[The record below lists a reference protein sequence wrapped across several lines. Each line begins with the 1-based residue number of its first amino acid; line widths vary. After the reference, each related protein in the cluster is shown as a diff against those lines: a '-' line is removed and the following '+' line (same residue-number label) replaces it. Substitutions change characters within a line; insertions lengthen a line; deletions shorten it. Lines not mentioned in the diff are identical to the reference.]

1 MTDESIRAEP
11 RVSDPL
17 AALLDRPLGEL
28 IRSLLASILT
38 YMAQT
43 ILSVV
48 AIVISV
54 FAAGS
59 QFLQWYLEGRRVSVN
74 SRTSLLVGTPNG
86 PRSVLIL
93 SATNHG
99 RIPATIRQWGFDSP
113 DDIYRALAGPGNWSQ
128 GPDMPFVLEPGVT
141 QSWQLDYR
149 EQKEQIGS
157 YHPDSPYLLRG
168 FVRLGTGK
176 RRLSSSFVQL
186 GTGPTRLTN
195 PQRWRLRR
203 VQRNAGPAA
212 FVVGK
217 KDPDRFY
224 LTLQRPKLCL
234 YTKKFIIDV
243 VVCSIAPGASTPAR
257 TLQNHRSACRFWF
270 RRKVMIEVPEDLLDM
285 ADAWYR
291 IRWRDRRRP
300 HEQRI
305 GTPSRDDL
313 AHLHAT
319 TFSPS
324 S

>member
-1 MTDESIRAEP
+1 M
-11 RVSDPL
+11 V
-17 AALLDRPLGEL
+17 
-28 IRSLLASILT
+28 
-38 YMAQT
+38 QT
-43 ILSVV
+43 ILSVA

-74 SRTSLLVGTPNG
+74 SHSALVSATSNG
-86 PRSVLIL
+86 PRNVLIL
-93 SATNHG
+93 SAANHG

-113 DDIYRALAGPGNWSQ
+113 EEIYHALPGPGKWSQ
-128 GPDMPFVLEPGVT
+128 GPEMPFVLEPGAT

-149 EQKEQIGS
+149 EQQEQIAS

-176 RRLSSSFVQL
+176 QRLSSSFVQL
-186 GTGPTRLTN
+186 GAGPTKLTN
-195 PQRWRLRR
+195 PPRWRLRR
-203 VQRNAGPAA
+203 LQRNAGPAA
-212 FVVGK
+212 IVIGK

-224 LTLQRPKLCL
+224 LMLQRPKLCL
-234 YTKKFIIDV
+234 YTKRFIIDV
-243 VVCSIAPGASTPAR
+243 VICSIASGASTPAR
-257 TLQNHRSACRFWF
+257 TPRNYQSAFRFWF
-270 RRKVMIEVPEDLLDM
+270 RRKVMIAIPDDLLDM

-291 IRWRDRRRP
+291 IRWRNRRRP

-319 TFSPS
+319 TFSQS